1 MQPMVTRSLARQR
14 QHHVVRIQHVARGS
28 LSSSALP
35 SRQVST
41 LHARRVII
49 LTRSKA
55 YLEIPEPERGAYDGL
70 RLRRSAQGFLRVKA
84 TPFQNHVIRPE
95 QAYVACVNAVA
106 AFFHETR

>member
-1 MQPMVTRSLARQR
+1 M
-14 QHHVVRIQHVARGS
+14 
-28 LSSSALP
+28 
-35 SRQVST
+35 
-41 LHARRVII
+41 
-49 LTRSKA
+49 TRSKA

-106 AFFHETR
+106 AFFHETRCMEWYVLLVERASSATAAATI